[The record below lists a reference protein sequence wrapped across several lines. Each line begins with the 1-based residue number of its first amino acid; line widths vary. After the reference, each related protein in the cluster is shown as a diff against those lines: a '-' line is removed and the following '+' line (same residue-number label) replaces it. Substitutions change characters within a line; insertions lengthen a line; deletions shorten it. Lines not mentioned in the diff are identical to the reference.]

1 MSEHL
6 DAYKTTGTSPP
17 LQVTV
22 NRMDVT
28 PGSTVGVGHG
38 TDPSGREL
46 SFGADWR
53 CALTIHEALER
64 GEHVK
69 VHLEGWQLLAW
80 RARR

>member
-17 LQVTV
+17 LRVTV
-22 NRMDVT
+22 TRMDVT

-38 TDPSGREL
+38 TDSMGREL

-53 CALTIHEALER
+53 CALAIREALQL
-64 GEHVK
+64 GEQVE
-69 VHLEGWQLLAW
+69 VHLEGWQVLAW
-80 RARR
+80 RRP